1 MKKLISK
8 NINKKSPS
16 GDWDIHTLLNGKNR
30 ITVILIK
37 INRVKIIHNTN
48 TTTMNL
54 IILRTNL
61 LDGLSSVERAV
72 GENTNLPILKIF

>member
-16 GDWDIHTLLNGKNR
+16 GDWDIPLLNGKNR

-37 INRVKIIHNTN
+37 INQ
-48 TTTMNL
+48 
-54 IILRTNL
+54 
-61 LDGLSSVERAV
+61 
-72 GENTNLPILKIF
+72 